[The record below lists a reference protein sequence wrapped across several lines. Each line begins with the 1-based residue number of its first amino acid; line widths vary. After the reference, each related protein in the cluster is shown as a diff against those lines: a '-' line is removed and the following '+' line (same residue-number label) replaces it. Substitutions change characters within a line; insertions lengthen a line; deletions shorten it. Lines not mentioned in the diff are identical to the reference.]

1 MRFRERAGL
10 PQLDLTYRREAGLP
24 KLIIEKLPAG
34 VLETTTCSAQVCTHS
49 CTNGPSAMVHHIQL
63 HTFIHVQYI

>member
-34 VLETTTCSAQVCTHS
+34 VLETTTCSAQVYT
-49 CTNGPSAMVHHIQL
+49 CTNDGPSAMVHHIQL